1 MDRRTPKNRWRIVPF
16 FVLSAALHLLLL
28 WIVPPGRDTAGL
40 KVQVLRLPPPVLVMP
55 KPAAFTADSPR
66 LLQHRLERLELP
78 AGPES
83 PDPPESI
90 PEVVGVGKL
99 PIITPFAELAIDTI
113 EVAAKAREF
122 QAPPVEMPDLNEL
135 ALRAVRERAKQAEQ
149 YVRFRV
155 AAVTPG
161 TAAYKSR
168 QRAEEIVERAIAA
181 MGGRRALAS
190 IKGARVKMSIE
201 AWDHRTGREVLQ
213 VKPYLHPVSNRHY
226 KGWGE
231 VTDISLE
238 EKREQAVAADRG
250 GGMRNPA
257 ESLSRYYRLFNLR
270 WDFLTP
276 ASRQSRQMGEMRRWH
291 FIDRFFGDGVVLR
304 YIQPE
309 RFRDRLTDVIRVDD
323 TLYGNYYDA
332 LFSRSTGLLVATR
345 DGLTAAEQRDYRQK
359 YHRRSP
365 VWTTS
370 YEDYEAVQGILTP
383 HRIERTGPNCPSCR
397 IVDARTGRSVKVITY
412 TETTYDIKGA
422 DDSLSDEAET
432 AR

>member
-1 MDRRTPKNRWRIVPF
+1 MVPF

-28 WIVPPGRDTAGL
+28 WVVPSGRDTTGI
-40 KVQVLRLPPPVLVMP
+40 KVRLLRLPPPLVVP
-55 KPAAFTADSPR
+55 QSAFTADSPR

-83 PDPPESI
+83 PNPPESI
-90 PEVVGVGKL
+90 PKVVGVGKL
-99 PIITPFAELAIDTI
+99 PVITPFAELAIDTS
-113 EVAAKAREF
+113 EVAAKARKF
-122 QAPPVEMPDLNEL
+122 QASPVEMPDLNEL

-149 YVRFRV
+149 YVRFYLE
-155 AAVTPG
+155 AVTPG

-190 IKGARVKMSIE
+190 IKGVRVKTSIE
-201 AWDHRTGREVLQ
+201 AWDHRTGREVRQ
-213 VKPYLHPVSNRHY
+213 VEPYLYPVSNRHY

-231 VTDISLE
+231 VTDIPLK
-238 EKREQAVAADRG
+238 EKRGPAVAAA
-250 GGMRNPA
+250 MRNPA
-257 ESLSRYYRLFNLR
+257 ESLSRYYRLFSLR

-291 FIDRFFGDGVVLR
+291 FFDRFFGEGVVLR
-304 YIQPE
+304 YIQTE

-323 TLYGNYYDA
+323 TLYGNYYEA
-332 LFSRSTGLLVATR
+332 LFSRNTGLLIATR
-345 DGLTAAEQRDYRQK
+345 DGLTAAEQRDYRQNYRQK
-359 YHRRSP
+359 PP
-365 VWTTS
+365 VWTTT

-383 HRIERTGPNCPSCR
+383 RRIERTGPNCPSCR
-397 IVDARTGRSVKVITY
+397 IVDAGTIRSVTIITY

-422 DDSLSDEAET
+422 DDSLSNLGPPD
-432 AR
+432 

>member
-1 MDRRTPKNRWRIVPF
+1 NRWRIVPF

-28 WIVPPGRDTAGL
+28 WIVPAGRDTAGL

-55 KPAAFTADSPR
+55 KPAFTADSPR

-83 PDPPESI
+83 PNPPESI

-99 PIITPFAELAIDTI
+99 PVITPFAELAIDTV
-113 EVAAKAREF
+113 EVAAKARKF
-122 QAPPVEMPDLNEL
+122 QAPLVEMPDLNEL

-149 YVRFRV
+149 HVRFYLE
-155 AAVTPG
+155 AVTPG

-181 MGGRRALAS
+181 MGGDRALAS

-213 VKPYLHPVSNRHY
+213 VKPYLYPVSNQHY
-226 KGWGE
+226 KVGGE

-238 EKREQAVAADRG
+238 EERGQAVAADRG
-250 GGMRNPA
+250 RNPA
-257 ESLSRYYRLFNLR
+257 ESLSRYYRLFSLR

-276 ASRQSRQMGEMRRWH
+276 ARRQSRQMGEMRRWH
-291 FIDRFFGDGVVLR
+291 FFDRFFGEGVVLR
-304 YIQPE
+304 YIQTE
-309 RFRDRLTDVIRVDD
+309 KFRDRLTDVIRVDD

-332 LFSRSTGLLVATR
+332 LFSRNTGLLVATR
-345 DGLTAAEQRDYRQK
+345 DRLTAAEQRDYSQNYRQK
-359 YHRRSP
+359 PP
-365 VWTTS
+365 VWTTT

-383 HRIERTGPNCPSCR
+383 RRIERTGPNCPSCR
-397 IVDARTGRSVKVITY
+397 TVDERTGRSVTIVIY
-412 TETTYDIKGA
+412 AETTYDIKGA
-422 DDSLSDEAET
+422 DDSLSEGVET
-432 AR
+432 AH

>member
-1 MDRRTPKNRWRIVPF
+1 MVPF

-66 LLQHRLERLELP
+66 LLQHRLERLEVP
-78 AGPES
+78 AGPEF

-135 ALRAVRERAKQAEQ
+135 ALRAVHERAKQAEQ
-149 YVRFRV
+149 YVRFYLE
-155 AAVTPG
+155 AVTPG
-161 TAAYKSR
+161 TAAYKRR

-201 AWDHRTGREVLQ
+201 ARDDRMGRVVLQ
-213 VKPYLHPVSNRHY
+213 VKPYLYPVSNRHY

-238 EKREQAVAADRG
+238 EKREQAVAADRR

-291 FIDRFFGDGVVLR
+291 FIDRFFGDGVVLQ

-309 RFRDRLTDVIRVDD
+309 RFRDRLTEFRDRLTDVIRVDD

-345 DGLTAAEQRDYRQK
+345 DGLTAAEQRDYRQNHHQK
-359 YHRRSP
+359 PP
-365 VWTTS
+365 VWTTT

-397 IVDARTGRSVKVITY
+397 IVDERTGRSVKIITY
-412 TETTYDIKGA
+412 TETIYDIKGA
-422 DDSLSDEAET
+422 DASLSDETET

>member
-1 MDRRTPKNRWRIVPF
+1 MNRWRMVPF

-28 WIVPPGRDTAGL
+28 WIVPSGRDTVGL
-40 KVQVLRLPPPVLVMP
+40 KVQVLRLPPPLVVP
-55 KPAAFTADSPR
+55 QSAFTADSPH
-66 LLQHRLERLELP
+66 LLEHRLERLELP
-78 AGPES
+78 AAPES
-83 PDPPESI
+83 PEPPE
-90 PEVVGVGKL
+90 PTPAVVGEL
-99 PIITPFAELAIDTI
+99 PVITPFAELAIDTT

-122 QAPPVEMPDLNEL
+122 QAPLVEMPDLNEL
-135 ALRAVRERAKQAEQ
+135 ALRAVRERAKQEEQ
-149 YVRFRV
+149 YARFYLE
-155 AAVTPG
+155 AVTPG

-181 MGGRRALAS
+181 MGGDRALAS

-213 VKPYLHPVSNRHY
+213 VKPYLYPVSNQHY
-226 KGWGE
+226 KVGGE

-238 EKREQAVAADRG
+238 EERGQAVAADRG
-250 GGMRNPA
+250 RNPA
-257 ESLSRYYRLFNLR
+257 ESLSRYYRLFSLR
-270 WDFLTP
+270 WDFLAP
-276 ASRQSRQMGEMRRWH
+276 ARRQSRQMGETRRWH
-291 FIDRFFGDGVVLR
+291 FFDRFFGEGVVLR

-332 LFSRSTGLLVATR
+332 LFSRSTGLLIATR
-345 DGLTAAEQRDYRQK
+345 DGLTAAEQRDYRQN
-359 YHRRSP
+359 YHQEPP
-365 VWTTS
+365 VWTTT
-370 YEDYEAVQGILTP
+370 YDDYEAVQGILTP

-397 IVDARTGRSVKVITY
+397 TVDERTGRSVTIITY

-422 DDSLSDEAET
+422 DDSLSEGAET